1 MENNLDTNFNEI
13 VNMIETRRNN
23 AYRKVNEELIGL
35 YWDFG
40 KYISEK
46 VNDSNWG
53 DKIVDKLVEFM
64 KREYPTMKGFTRRGI
79 YRMKQFYET
88 YKDNEIVSTLLTQI
102 SWSNNVIILSSTNS
116 IEEKEFY
123 IRMCIKNNYSA
134 RELDRQISSGYF
146 QRYMLSGG
154 KANQSLTQTTG
165 EEDYPNTRI
174 LDTYSLEFLDL
185 PNNYSEKDLKKSII
199 SNMKDF
205 ILEIGKDFT
214 YVGEEHRVQVGN
226 EDFYI
231 DLLFYNRTLSCLV
244 AFELKIGKFKPEY
257 ISKMDFYLEALDRQ
271 ERKENE
277 NPSVGVILCASKDEQ
292 VVEYAMSRTMSPTM
306 VSQYTLKL
314 IDKKLLENKLKEI
327 KDIVEENNKEE

>member
-1 MENNLDTNFNEI
+1 MKNSLDTNFNEI

-53 DKIVDKLVEFM
+53 DRIVDNLVEFM
-64 KREYPTMKGFTRRGI
+64 KREYPTMKGFNRAGI

-88 YKDNEIVSTLLTQI
+88 YKDNEIVAPLVRQI
-102 SWSNNVIILSSTNS
+102 SWTHNVMILGATNS
-116 IEEKEFY
+116 IEEKE
-123 IRMCIKNNYSA
+123 
-134 RELDRQISSGYF
+134 
-146 QRYMLSGG
+146 
-154 KANQSLTQTTG
+154 
-165 EEDYPNTRI
+165 
-174 LDTYSLEFLDL
+174 
-185 PNNYSEKDLKKSII
+185 
-199 SNMKDF
+199 
-205 ILEIGKDFT
+205 
-214 YVGEEHRVQVGN
+214 VGEEYRVQVGN

-277 NPSVGVILCASKDEQ
+277 NPSVGVILCANKDEQ

-327 KDIVEENNKEE
+327 KNIVEENNQNE

>member
-1 MENNLDTNFNEI
+1 MEKLELNFNEI
-13 VNMIETRRNN
+13 VNMIEIRRNN
-23 AYRKVNEELIGL
+23 AYKKINEELISL

-64 KREYPTMKGFTRRGI
+64 KREYPTMRGFNRSGI

-88 YKDNEIVSTLLTQI
+88 YKDNKIVAPLVKQI
-102 SWSNNVIILSSTNS
+102 SWTHNVMILGATNS

-123 IRMCIKNNYSA
+123 IKMCIKNNYSK
-134 RELDRQISSGYF
+134 RELDRQMASGYF
-146 QRYMLSGG
+146 QRYMLSNG
-154 KANQSLTQTTG
+154 KANQSLEKATG
-165 EEDYPNTRI
+165 EEDYPNTKI

-185 PNNYSEKDLKKSII
+185 PNQYSEKDLKKAII

-214 YVGEEHRVQVGN
+214 YVGEEYKVQVGN

-271 ERKENE
+271 EKKKNE
-277 NPSVGVILCASKDEQ
+277 NPSVGVILCASKDKQ
-292 VVEYAMSRTMSPTM
+292 VVEYAMSRSMSPTM

-314 IDKKLLENKLKEI
+314 IDKKLLEEKLKEI
-327 KDIVEENNKEE
+327 NDIVEENNNKE

>member
-1 MENNLDTNFNEI
+1 MDIFYTNFSEI
-13 VNMIETRRNN
+13 INMIETRRNN

-64 KREYPTMKGFTRRGI
+64 KKEYPTMKGFTRRGI

-88 YKDNEIVSTLLTQI
+88 YKDNEFVSTLLTQI

-116 IEEKEFY
+116 MEEKEFY

-146 QRYMLSGG
+146 QRYMLSDG
-154 KANQSLTQTTG
+154 KANQSLTQTIG

-199 SNMKDF
+199 FNMKDF

-214 YVGEEHRVQVGN
+214 YVGEEYRVQVGN

-327 KDIVEENNKEE
+327 KDIVEENNKDE